1 MAKRSKNPTKAKK
14 RNTSALA
21 KAVKNVPGLPVVAR
35 AASAIPATAIML
47 AAGACALGAL
57 AFILFT
63 GASGQRRRELV
74 RDKALQAGETISS
87 AGREV
92 RQRLESVAMEAAK
105 RVRGERSEGLAN
117 GLSDQQR
124 GERALHA

>member
-1 MAKRSKNPTKAKK
+1 
-14 RNTSALA
+14 
-21 KAVKNVPGLPVVAR
+21 
-35 AASAIPATAIML
+35 ML